1 MERPYAAVLIGAPRT
16 PDTVPACR
24 AVEVGLE
31 LPLLAAGPPAAVVP
45 AERPFVVVVEVVTA
59 PRRAEAEPVPR
70 LCSVLGHVAVFLR
83 LAVPRRLSAHVPV
96 RNGSFYNFC
105 YF

>member
-1 MERPYAAVLIGAPRT
+1 MLIGAPRT

-31 LPLLAAGPPAAVVP
+31 LPLLAAVPPAAVVP
-45 AERPFVVVVEVVTA
+45 SKQPIVVVVEVVTA

-70 LCSVLGHVAVFLR
+70 LCSVFGHVSVLLR
-83 LAVPRRLSAHVPV
+83 LAFPRRLSAHVPI
-96 RNGSFYNFC
+96 RDSPFPDFC
-105 YF
+105 Y